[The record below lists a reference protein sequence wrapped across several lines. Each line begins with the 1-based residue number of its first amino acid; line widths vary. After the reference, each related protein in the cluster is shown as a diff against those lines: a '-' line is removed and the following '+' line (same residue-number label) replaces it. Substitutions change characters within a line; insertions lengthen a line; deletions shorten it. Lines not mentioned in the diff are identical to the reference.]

1 MTLWISSILLS
12 RSTSD
17 PASTSISSTHSW
29 LGARLAMS
37 EAMAVRVL
45 PAGGAADASS
55 PGGGGDDVT
64 ARDCACASEWLTTTS
79 RITRFTAPTAASSR
93 ASRKEYEF
101 WNKGTKVLKIRLSFL
116 TLAVFS
122 YLSEQPVD
130 DRSQAVAVKVL
141 LLLLV
146 ALLLRK
152 CSRPDIKRNDFGI
165 WQNCHKKCNN
175 YLACLLRLGL

>member
-45 PAGGAADASS
+45 LLGAADDGSS
-55 PGGGGDDVT
+55 FGGGDDVT
-64 ARDCACASEWLTTTS
+64 AWDCACASEWLTTTS

-152 CSRPDIKRNDFGI
+152 CSRPDKKRNDFGI